1 MVKNGSAYIETVL
14 KEQNSYV
21 GGEYSGH
28 IFFRDKYYGYDDGIY
43 ASLRMYEILSNT
55 NKSCSELLEGYKKY
69 YNTPEIRIKT
79 TDEKKWKIIEKVKD
93 YVKSKGYNFLDIDGV
108 RVEFEDSWAL
118 VRCSN
123 TEPSIT
129 IRYEAETEK
138 RLEEIKNEFD
148 TLINTLL

>member
-1 MVKNGSAYIETVL
+1 MK
-14 KEQNSYV
+14 
-21 GGEYSGH
+21 
-28 IFFRDKYYGYDDGIY
+28 
-43 ASLRMYEILSNT
+43 
-55 NKSCSELLEGYKKY
+55 
-69 YNTPEIRIKT
+69 
-79 TDEKKWKIIEKVKD
+79 KKWKIIEKVKD